1 MSKRIVIS
9 EEPDLSLYVRMK
21 GLGALVRF
29 KRTSMDLTIENASSL
44 CRVSKQALS
53 NVEKGLESVKVET
66 LFKVLDGLGIHLS
79 FDQGLPATKE
89 VDNEWL

>member
-21 GLGALVRF
+21 GLGELVRF

-53 NVEKGLESVKVET
+53 NMEKGLESVKVET

-79 FDQGLPATKE
+79 FDQSRPATKE
-89 VDNEWL
+89 ANDEWL